1 MAHLID
7 DPICAEVCAWLA
19 ADADRLIETHCAW
32 VVLKGDLAWKLK
44 RPVDLG
50 YLDFSS
56 RDKRRWALE
65 RELAFNRATAPTIY
79 LALRTIT
86 RKADGGLEM
95 DGPGEVLEWA
105 LEMRRFDDGSVLS
118 LKPDQVQGDLAERLG
133 RVVAGLHKAAEVKP
147 QGGGTTALGYT
158 ITSNAE
164 HLRDLAPI
172 LGAEAVEVLVAATDR
187 AFAEQSPLLNA
198 RQALGLG
205 RRCHGDLHLG
215 NIFIENDEPVA
226 FDCIEFNDQ
235 LSDIDIQYDI
245 AFLLMDLMFRGNQAG
260 AVRVLSGYL
269 DEATR
274 TFGPAVFEGLAA
286 MPLMLSVRAA
296 VRAHVSAQMGQ
307 ADLARAYV
315 QAGIEHLAPRAAKLV
330 AVGGLSGSG
339 KSYASRR
346 IAPDLQAVILRSDEV
361 RKRLWGIGPLQ
372 TLPKE
377 AYGPGQSERVYGT
390 MLAEASLILRAG
402 QSVVL
407 DAVFLRLEER
417 QAAEAL
423 AAELGIGFQGYWME
437 APEAELRGRIQAR
450 VGDASDADEAVLT
463 SQLSR
468 DPGPLS
474 WTRARSDQTFM
485 PTVSGG

>member
-7 DPICAEVCAWLA
+7 DPVCDEVCDWLA

-32 VVLKGDLAWKLK
+32 VVLKGDLALKLK

-50 YLDFSS
+50 YLDFST

-65 RELAFNRATAPTIY
+65 RELAFNRTTAPTIY
-79 LALRTIT
+79 RALRTIT
-86 RKADGGLEM
+86 RRSDGGLEM
-95 DGPGEVLEWA
+95 DGPGEVQEWA

-118 LKPDQVQGDLAERLG
+118 LQPDRVQGDLAERLG
-133 RVVAGLHKAAEVKP
+133 RVVAGLHRSAEIKP
-147 QGGGTTALGYT
+147 QGGETATPGYT

-164 HLRDLAPI
+164 HLRHLAPI
-172 LGAEAVEVLVAATDR
+172 LGAEAVEVLIEATDR
-187 AFAEQSPLLNA
+187 AFAEQSDLINA
-198 RQALGLG
+198 RQALGLK

-245 AFLLMDLMFRGNQAG
+245 AFLLMDLLFRGNRAG

-269 DEATR
+269 DEAAR
-274 TFGPAVFEGLAA
+274 SFGPAVYEGLAA
-286 MPLMLSVRAA
+286 LPLMLSVRAA

-307 ADLARAYV
+307 PDLARAYV
-315 QAGIEHLAPRAAKLV
+315 QAGIAHLSPRPAQLV

-346 IAPDLQAVILRSDEV
+346 IAPNLQAVILRSDEV

-390 MLAEASLILRAG
+390 MLAEAGLILRAG

-423 AAELGIGFQGYWME
+423 ATELGLGFQGYWIE
-437 APEAELRGRIQAR
+437 APEAELRARIQGR
-450 VGDASDADEAVLT
+450 SGDASDADEAVLT
-463 SQLSR
+463 GQLNR
-468 DPGPLS
+468 DPGHVN
-474 WTRARSDQTFM
+474 WTRARSDLTFM
-485 PTVSGG
+485 PTVTGE

>member
-1 MAHLID
+1 LAHLID
-7 DPICAEVCAWLA
+7 DPICAEVCDWLA

-32 VVLKGDLAWKLK
+32 VVLKGDLAFKLK

-50 YLDFSS
+50 YLDFST

-65 RELAFNRATAPTIY
+65 RELAFNRTTAPTIY
-79 LALRTIT
+79 RALRTIT
-86 RKADGGLEM
+86 RKAGGGFEL
-95 DGPGEVLEWA
+95 DGPGEVQEWA
-105 LEMRRFDDGSVLS
+105 LEMRRFDDGAVLS
-118 LKPDQVQGDLAERLG
+118 LQPDRVQDDLAERLG
-133 RVVAGLHKAAEVKP
+133 RVVARLHQAAEIKP
-147 QGGGTTALGYT
+147 KGGGTAALGYT

-164 HLRDLAPI
+164 HLRHLAPV
-172 LGAEAVEVLVAATDR
+172 LGAEAVEVLVEATDR
-187 AFAEQSPLLNA
+187 AFAAQAGLLEQ

-245 AFLLMDLMFRGNQAG
+245 AFLLMDLLFRGNRAG

-269 DEATR
+269 DEAAR
-274 TFGPAVFEGLAA
+274 SFGPAVFEGLAA
-286 MPLMLSVRAA
+286 LPLMLSVRAA

-307 ADLARAYV
+307 AELARAYV
-315 QAGIEHLAPRAAKLV
+315 QAGMEHLQPKAAKLV

-390 MLAEASLILRAG
+390 MLAEAGLILRAG

-417 QAAEAL
+417 QAAQAL
-423 AAELGIGFQGYWME
+423 AAALGLGFQGYWME
-437 APEAELRGRIQAR
+437 APEAELRARIQGR
-450 VGDASDADEAVLT
+450 SGDASDADEAVLT
-463 SQLSR
+463 GQLNL
-468 DPGPLS
+468 DPGPVN
-474 WTRARSDQTFM
+474 WTRARSDLTFM
-485 PTVSGG
+485 PTVTGE